1 MSTTTTIPN
10 CLYRAQDVR
19 QGEQQLAA
27 IYDIDLYQLME
38 RAGKAVF
45 ELMLKSYPDAKQ
57 ILVCCGSGNNGGDGY
72 VVARLAQQYGLSVI
86 VWEKECGHQTSDAA
100 RAAAMVS
107 NHRDHNII
115 STTKY

>member
-38 RAGKAVF
+38 RA
-45 ELMLKSYPDAKQ
+45 
-57 ILVCCGSGNNGGDGY
+57 
-72 VVARLAQQYGLSVI
+72 
-86 VWEKECGHQTSDAA
+86 
-100 RAAAMVS
+100 
-107 NHRDHNII
+107 
-115 STTKY
+115 